1 MKIEIDKK
9 AKKVIYMLESKGYNA
24 YIVGG
29 CLRDILLGR
38 KSQDIDIT
46 TDALPNEIIDV
57 FKDIYKVI
65 ETGVKYGTVTVIIE
79 ASPIEITTFR
89 SEQDYIDGRRPQNI
103 SFEKDIKADLS
114 RRDFTVNAMAYNDKD
129 GLIDLFGAKRDL
141 EDKIIRCV
149 GNPRERFK
157 EDKLRMLR
165 AVRFAAT
172 FDFKIEDETFEA
184 IKEFSQDINEIS
196 IERINVE
203 FSKMLLVQKPSKA
216 MLLLKKTGLLKNILP
231 VIDEMSGFSQQNP
244 YHEKDLF
251 FHTMDVLDNVRA
263 DLILRLA
270 ALFHDSGKLYTKTV
284 DENNIGHFY
293 GHSELSFDIARDNLK
308 RLRYSNNTIEL
319 VALLC
324 KKHMIDTRN
333 ITKKGIRK
341 LISLFGK
348 ENIYYLI
355 ELQRA
360 DSASTTLGGD
370 DILKNKVDEVLA
382 EEDIFSLKDM
392 DIDGNDVKNL
402 GYKGKE
408 IGNILKYL
416 FDKVMENPK
425 INEKT
430 ILLEIIKREIA
441 DKIL

>member
-9 AKKVIYMLESKGYNA
+9 ARKVISMLESKGYNA

-29 CLRDILLGR
+29 YLRDILLGR
-38 KSQDIDIT
+38 KSHDIDIT
-46 TDALPNEIIDV
+46 TDALPEEIIEV
-57 FKDIYKVI
+57 FNDSYKVV

-89 SEQDYIDGRRPQNI
+89 SEQDYLDGRRPENI

-114 RRDFTVNAMAYNDKD
+114 RRDFTLNAMAYNDKD
-129 GLIDLFGAKRDL
+129 GLIDLFDGKEDL

-165 AVRFAAT
+165 SVRFAAT

-196 IERINVE
+196 IERINAE
-203 FSKMLLVQKPSKA
+203 LSKMLLVQRPSQA
-216 MLLLKKTGLLKNILP
+216 IILLKKTGLLKNILP
-231 VIDEMSGFSQQNP
+231 VIDDMYGFSQQNP

-370 DILKNKVDEVLA
+370 DTLKNKVDEVLA

-441 DKIL
+441 DKI